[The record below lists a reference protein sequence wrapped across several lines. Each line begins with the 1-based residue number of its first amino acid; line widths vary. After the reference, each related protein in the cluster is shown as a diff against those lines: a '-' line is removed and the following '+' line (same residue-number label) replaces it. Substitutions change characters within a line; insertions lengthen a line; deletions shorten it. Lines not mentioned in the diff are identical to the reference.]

1 MNTNL
6 DELITTKLIKQ
17 IENLNSFSNSVNW
30 DKIKAYKAPSIKNN
44 TITPITT
51 NKANNINVDSELDFL
66 DDWLYFT
73 NFTILFK

>member
-1 MNTNL
+1 MDINI

-30 DKIKAYKAPSIKNN
+30 DKIKAYKAPIIKNH

-51 NKANNINVDSELDFL
+51 NEANNINVDSELDFL
-66 DDWLYFT
+66 DD
-73 NFTILFK
+73 